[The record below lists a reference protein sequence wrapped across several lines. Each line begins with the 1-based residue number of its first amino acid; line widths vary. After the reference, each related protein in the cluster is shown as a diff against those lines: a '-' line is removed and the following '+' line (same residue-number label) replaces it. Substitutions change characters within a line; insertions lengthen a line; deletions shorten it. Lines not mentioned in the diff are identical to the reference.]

1 MPPSVC
7 FICTAA
13 PSEPVCDTFLDFD
26 PGVLTPRNGR
36 IYVCAS
42 CASTTADA
50 LGLFD
55 EGKQRVIEAEAKV
68 TAVEKLMEAYADIRQ
83 AIEVIAPPA
92 PAAPEQLPP
101 DAVVPDPVEDNPTT
115 PTEETPVETPVVPD
129 TPEESQS
136 GGLRGRR
143 GLGGLGGVL
152 RRIEAP
158 ATEE

>member
-68 TAVEKLMEAYADIRQ
+68 TAIEKRMEAYADIQ
-83 AIEVIAPPA
+83 KAIDLLG
-92 PAAPEQLPP
+92 PAAPVQAETKPKTKP
-101 DAVVPDPVEDNPTT
+101 KASK
-115 PTEETPVETPVVPD
+115 TEETP
-129 TPEESQS
+129 
-136 GGLRGRR
+136 
-143 GLGGLGGVL
+143 
-152 RRIEAP
+152 EAP
-158 ATEE
+158 VTEE